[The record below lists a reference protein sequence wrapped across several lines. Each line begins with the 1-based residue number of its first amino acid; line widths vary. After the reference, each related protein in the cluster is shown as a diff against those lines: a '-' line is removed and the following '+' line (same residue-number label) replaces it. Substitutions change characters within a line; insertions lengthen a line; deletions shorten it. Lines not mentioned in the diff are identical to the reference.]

1 MTQVFLYRVVDGEV
15 EAKIFD
21 FDDMPKSGWSDSPDA
36 ALAKAK
42 PKKQPKKKST

>member
-1 MTQVFLYRVVDGEV
+1 MTQVFLYRVVGGEV
-15 EAKIFD
+15 EAQIFD

-42 PKKQPKKKST
+42 PKKQPKKKLT

>member
-1 MTQVFLYRVVDGEV
+1 MTQVFLYRVVGGEV

-21 FDDMPKSGWSDSPDA
+21 SDDMPKSGWSDSPA
-36 ALAKAK
+36 AAAKAK